1 VETSVEKFTK
11 STPEEKSMS
20 DLLETPEVQSL
31 LTKVSGVGTDTGDA
45 RVKRIVHRVVS
56 DLFKTIEEFDVQPNE
71 FWAAVSYLTE
81 LGQANEVGLLV
92 PGLGLETFL
101 DLRTDAAERKAG
113 IEGGTPRTIEG
124 PLYVAGAPLS
134 KGEARLDDGSEE
146 GEVLFMDGQV
156 RDVNGKPVADAV
168 VDVWHANPLGG
179 YSFFDPSQPKYN
191 LRRRIE
197 TDAEGR
203 YRFRSILP
211 AGYACPP
218 KGPTQKL
225 LDLLGRHGRRPA
237 HIHFFVSAPGYRTL
251 TTQINIDGDEYLHD
265 DFAFATRDGLI
276 PQVRR
281 SADPAEVRARGLNAP
296 FAEITF
302 DFVLH
307 RERAGAP
314 NTVVTRAHAEA
325 A

>member
-1 VETSVEKFTK
+1 
-11 STPEEKSMS
+11 MS
-20 DLLETPEVQSL
+20 DSL
-31 LTKVSGVGTDTGDA
+31 LNTSGVQTLLTRAAGLDTDSGDA

-56 DLFKTIEEFDVQPNE
+56 DLFRTIEDFDVQPDE
-71 FWAAVSYLTE
+71 FWSAMGYLTA

-101 DLRTDAAERKAG
+101 DLRMDEAERKAG
-113 IEGGTPRTIEG
+113 LEGGTQRTIEG
-124 PLYVAGAPLS
+124 PLYIAGAPLS
-134 KGEARLDDGSEE
+134 KGEARLDDGSEQ
-146 GEVLFMDGQV
+146 GEALFMEGQV
-156 RDVNGKPVADAV
+156 RGTNGRPIPGAV
-168 VDVWHANPLGG
+168 VDVWHANTLGG

-218 KGPTQKL
+218 DGQTQKL
-225 LDLLGRHGRRPA
+225 LDLLGRHGNRPA
-237 HIHFFVSAPGYRTL
+237 HIHFFVSAPGHRQL
-251 TTQINIDGDEYLHD
+251 TTQINIQGDRYLHD
-265 DFAFATRDGLI
+265 DFAFGTREGLI
-276 PQVRR
+276 PEVRR
-281 SADPAEVRARGLNAP
+281 VTDAAAIRDRGLNAP

-307 RERAGAP
+307 RAAQGVP
-314 NTVVTRAHAEA
+314 DTIVHRAHAEA

>member
-1 VETSVEKFTK
+1 
-11 STPEEKSMS
+11 MS
-20 DLLETPEVQSL
+20 DLVDNHQVQRL
-31 LTKVSGVGTDTGDA
+31 LDKVSGMDKGDA
-45 RVKRIVHRVVS
+45 RLKRIARRVVS
-56 DLFKTIEEFDVQPNE
+56 DLFKTIEEFDIQPDE
-71 FWAAVSYLTE
+71 FWAAMSYLTT

-101 DLRTDAAERKAG
+101 DLRTDAAEREAG

-124 PLYVAGAPLS
+124 PLYVAGAPLW
-134 KGEARLDDGSEE
+134 KGEARLDDGSEG
-146 GEVLFMDGQV
+146 GEVLFMRGQV
-156 RDVNGKPVADAV
+156 RNVGGEPLAGAI
-168 VDVWHANPLGG
+168 VDVWHANRLGG

-203 YRFRSILP
+203 YRLRTIMP

-218 KGPTQKL
+218 EGPTQEL
-225 LDLLGRHGRRPA
+225 LDQLGRHGRRPA
-237 HIHFFVSAPGYRTL
+237 HIHFFVTAPGYRKL

-276 PQVRR
+276 PEVRR
-281 SADPAEVRARGLNAP
+281 AADPAQIRARGLNDP
-296 FAEITF
+296 FAEIVF

-307 RERAGAP
+307 RERANAP
-314 NTVVTRAHAEA
+314 NTVVARAHAKA